1 MSTARKAPMTRL
13 LHFTLLALTLPLL
26 VSCSHTPPVNHTPF
40 TPDITAKRKLVVFLD
55 GTHNDESSHT
65 SIAKLHNLVTL
76 QNRTDLHT
84 TYIVGV
90 GTGAKVIG
98 MGMGWG
104 IGRDVREAYLF
115 LARNYRP
122 GRGDEVYLFGFSRG
136 AYAARILA
144 GLLYTVG
151 IPDLNAVPEAD
162 QMDFIEDIYSAFK
175 GDMTVTERRQEVK
188 EETGITPQPVNVR
201 FMGLWDTVEAL
212 GLPDYEEDFTFPNPR
227 YVDQLCNVDKA
238 AHAMSIDDDRAR
250 IFTPILLTHA
260 HLVENCVAKD
270 LNSVVEE
277 VWFAG
282 AHSDIGGGYNDT
294 DINGVS
300 FNWMLNQIELYQ
312 LVPENTRVYADPY
325 GRTHDPESGWFRF
338 IYRNRNRN
346 LPAYA
351 TPTYNRGRLKI
362 HRSVFD
368 RLEKACRQ
376 SFEFDW
382 QKSGFAKCFD
392 FSSNDGA
399 IHYLEEK
406 QCFQVV
412 DYNQP
417 PTPGTGFC
425 PPHDLVEK

>member
-1 MSTARKAPMTRL
+1 MTRS
-13 LHFTLLALTLPLL
+13 LHFILLALAFLIFFG
-26 VSCSHTPPVNHTPF
+26 CSHTLPVNHTPIA
-40 TPDITAKRKLVVFLD
+40 PDLKQKRKLVVFLD

-76 QNRTDLHT
+76 QDRTDIHT

-122 GRGDEVYLFGFSRG
+122 ERRDEVYLFGFSRG

-151 IPDLNAVPEAD
+151 IPDLDSVPEAD

-175 GDMTVTERRQEVK
+175 GDMTVKERRQEVQK
-188 EETGITPQPVNVR
+188 ETGLTPKPVTVR

-212 GLPDYEEDFTFPNPR
+212 GWPDYEENFIDPNLN

-238 AHAMSIDDDRAR
+238 AHAVSIDDDRAR
-250 IFTPILLTHA
+250 IFTPILLTHSR
-260 HLVENCVAKD
+260 LVENCKERD
-270 LNSVVEE
+270 INDVVEE

-282 AHSDIGGGYNDT
+282 AHADIGGGYNDT

-300 FNWMLNQIELYQ
+300 FNWMLNQIAPYN
-312 LVPENTRVYADPY
+312 LVPANTRVYADPY

-346 LPAYA
+346 LAAYA
-351 TPTYNRGRLKI
+351 LPIHNKGKLKM
-362 HRSVFD
+362 HQSVFD

-376 SFEFDW
+376 PFEFDW
-382 QKSGFAKCFD
+382 KESEFAKCFD
-392 FSSNDGA
+392 FSSNNGA

-406 QCFQVV
+406 QCFDVI
-412 DYNQP
+412 DYKQP
-417 PTPGTGFC
+417 PPLRNGFC
-425 PPHDLVEK
+425 PPCAP